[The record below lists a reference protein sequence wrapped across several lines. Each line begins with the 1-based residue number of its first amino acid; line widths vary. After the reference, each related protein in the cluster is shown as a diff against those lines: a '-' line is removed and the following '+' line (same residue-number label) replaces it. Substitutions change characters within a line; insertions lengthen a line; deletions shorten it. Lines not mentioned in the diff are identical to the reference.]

1 MDNVFLYDSDT
12 GERLNLNDIEMIA
25 MDTGISADE
34 VGRLYNLVLK
44 RFIRGARIKDF
55 LPILVSRR
63 VKHLLN
69 VRMRKRNRGIVA
81 VTH

>member
-1 MDNVFLYDSDT
+1 MGNVFLYNSNT
-12 GERLNLNDIEMIA
+12 GERLHLNDIEMIA

-34 VGRLYNLVLK
+34 VRRLYNLVLK

-69 VRMRKRNRGIVA
+69 IRMRKRNRGIVA

>member
-1 MDNVFLYDSDT
+1 MNSVFSYDSNT
-12 GERLNLNDIEMIA
+12 GERLHLNDIEMIA

-55 LPILVSRR
+55 LPILVCRR

-69 VRMRKRNRGIVA
+69 VRMRKKGRGVVA
-81 VTH
+81 ATH